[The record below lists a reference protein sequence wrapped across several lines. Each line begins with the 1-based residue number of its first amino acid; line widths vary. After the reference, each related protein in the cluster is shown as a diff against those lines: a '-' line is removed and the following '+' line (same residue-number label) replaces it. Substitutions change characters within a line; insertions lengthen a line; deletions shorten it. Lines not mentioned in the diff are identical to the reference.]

1 MPYFAVDPKLS
12 ARAVPFADSRGTLAM
27 AALPGLI
34 CISAVPALGLKL
46 IWRQALW
53 AAYCMRPAWP
63 YCYRGRLLGAS
74 ISCFDAN
81 GWKFVVPAS
90 PTRSLKRNY
99 GLVARII
106 DEGFRRS
113 LRAALCHASD

>member
-12 ARAVPFADSRGTLAM
+12 ARAVPFADSRGTMAM

-46 IWRQALW
+46 VWRQALW
-53 AAYCMRPAWP
+53 AAYGMRPAWP
-63 YCYRGRLLGAS
+63 YCLRGRLVGAS

-81 GWKFVVPAS
+81 GRKFVVPAS
-90 PTRSLKRNY
+90 PTRSLKRHH

-106 DEGFRRS
+106 DEGLRRS
-113 LRAALCHASD
+113 LGAALCHASD